1 MMVGGRDFTPG
12 PHGPNW
18 VACSALGEGAVLKT
32 EGMAS
37 REGPQRSAAVRFCAS
52 RFHDRLPCPLVSA
65 TLTVC
70 LAVNSRSRLSD
81 ARALYIDAPTSCRG
95 RFELLP
101 KAALGNSR

>member
-37 REGPQRSAAVRFCAS
+37 REGPQRSASVRFCAS
-52 RFHDRLPCPLVSA
+52 RFHDCLPLSA
-65 TLTVC
+65 GIRYVDC
-70 LAVNSRSRLSD
+70 L
-81 ARALYIDAPTSCRG
+81 
-95 RFELLP
+95 
-101 KAALGNSR
+101 LGCQQSESAK